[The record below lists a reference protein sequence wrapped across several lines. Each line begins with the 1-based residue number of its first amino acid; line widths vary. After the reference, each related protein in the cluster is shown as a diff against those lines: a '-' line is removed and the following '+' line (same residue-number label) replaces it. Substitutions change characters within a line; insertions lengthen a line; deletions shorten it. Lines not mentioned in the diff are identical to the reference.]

1 MAATAAAISVFFVSD
16 ANGVSEDLILHRFLA
31 EHALKLPDLTFEL
44 ADLRRADDLVIST
57 NSFTASLGHTTSP

>member
-16 ANGVSEDLILHRFLA
+16 ANGVSENLILYRLLA
-31 EHALKLPDLTFEL
+31 EHALKLSDLTFEL
-44 ADLRRADDLVIST
+44 VDLRRANDLVIRT